1 MLHKLTFLQA
11 VRDAARKVI
20 NMNQTRFRTNKLF
33 FGKIYIA
40 IKILKIQMVANVL
53 ILKLHS
59 LRIYNFFFII
69 LGYVSYF
76 IYIIIS

>member
-1 MLHKLTFLQA
+1 MLHKLTFLQT

-59 LRIYNFFFII
+59 LRIYNFFLSF
-69 LGYVSYF
+69 
-76 IYIIIS
+76 